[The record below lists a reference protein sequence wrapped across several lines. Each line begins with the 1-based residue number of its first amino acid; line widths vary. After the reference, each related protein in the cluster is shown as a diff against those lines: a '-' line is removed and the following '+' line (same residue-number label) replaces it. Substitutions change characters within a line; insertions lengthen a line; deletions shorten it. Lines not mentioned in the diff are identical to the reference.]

1 MNIVHY
7 RIESTY
13 VVLVKLVQNASN
25 ELTVVGGFRT
35 TREASL
41 TASAEQICQDCHKK
55 DKLCEALAYHEKTQ
69 EAPHIFTRSIR
80 LIGASAEIS
89 TDWNSPRDP
98 RIPTE
103 VHLTGCRKD
112 ESGCLHLSIHCFKKR
127 HRGQRTIKALVNS
140 PLASDSSLRPV
151 QAFLALRDNPAASD
165 RPMICLLCQP
175 GSGQLSYHHRHY
187 L

>member
-1 MNIVHY
+1 MQW
-7 RIESTY
+7 R
-13 VVLVKLVQNASN
+13 Q
-25 ELTVVGGFRT
+25 
-35 TREASL
+35 
-41 TASAEQICQDCHKK
+41 
-55 DKLCEALAYHEKTQ
+55 
-69 EAPHIFTRSIR
+69 
-80 LIGASAEIS
+80 
-89 TDWNSPRDP
+89 DWNSPRDP

-187 L
+187 LWLDSTLAFPVLGGRIFSVPDLVLSRCFPRGMYSYGQLVIIYRVWPPLPPWLFLADARRGWLRAILWDAAPNSHRLFR